1 MRLID
6 AFLDN
11 VPNTQ
16 RLVDYDGR
24 TDGQPVYI
32 GRARISASQDDTVW
46 LIHYT
51 TYDANGYFTSV
62 LSKEGAWSS
71 RALLFV

>member
-11 VPNTQ
+11 VPNVQ
-16 RLVDYDGR
+16 RLVDYDDR

-32 GRARISASQDDTVW
+32 GRANIAASQDDPVW
-46 LIHYT
+46 IIHCT
-51 TYDANGYFTSV
+51 TYGADGYFRSV
-62 LSKEGAWSS
+62 KSREGAWSA
-71 RALLFV
+71 RTLLFV